1 LRRLS
6 ALLLAALPLTVFYL
20 AAPGAAAMP
29 GTVMANTP
37 MPPTPSPTPAVD
49 TALKA
54 RGDEALR
61 EAQASAQAGDSAGT
75 LERLHT
81 ALDLYR
87 RAGDIDG
94 EAGTLFFFA
103 LYCRQQQD
111 YAAAFDYYQRAQ
123 EVGRRLNSPLFD
135 AGTFLGM
142 GDMQALRK
150 QQDAAVNSYTQA
162 LALLRQIGD
171 RTNQRIALTAR
182 ANSNTAL
189 ERYAEAA
196 NDYAEALAIARDL
209 GDAPHERILLMSLG
223 LTHKVAGQFD
233 QAMIYY
239 SQALDAV
246 RAAGDRLAEAAILYS
261 IGSIHEDQRQYDSA
275 LDAYRQ
281 AASAAH
287 AGNDQQTEGMALFG
301 AGTVLDALGRNV
313 EALAAYEAS
322 LAARQSAGDRQGEA
336 ITLNNAGL
344 LYAALGRND
353 DGLAALEKALKIT
366 QAEGL
371 RDAEAKTLNNLGTL
385 LSDRGVYTQALSLQQ
400 QALDIALDL
409 GDRSIEATVR
419 NNLGLTNDRLG
430 HSTEATG
437 FYEEALA
444 IHREVGD
451 RAGEAS
457 VLNNMAGQDEDRG
470 RYTQALARYQQ
481 ALDIFRGLGDQA
493 GTATAMHN
501 SGGIYLALGQYDR
514 AAESYEQVLE
524 IRRKLG
530 DLGGE
535 ARALGSLGSLY
546 AEQGQFERSL
556 EANQQALTIARKAE
570 DRLSAYTFLSNIG
583 KNQAELGRYDEA
595 LQAHEEALAGRRALG
610 DRAGEGESLGA
621 IGVVHTYRGEFD
633 AAIPFFEDALAI
645 EQALGDA
652 PSEAVTWSNIGYTR
666 RQQGQLEQALAAYN
680 ESITIRER
688 LRAGVSAEELRTSL
702 AASWRSIYEAAAL
715 LQLQLGRP
723 EDAYATAERARAR
736 TFLDQLASNRLDPR
750 QGADSEL
757 LAQETAL
764 RAELISLDR
773 RLHQERIK
781 PSGQR
786 DADVVR
792 AVADQLAGRQ
802 RAYDDLLV
810 QLKLSNPQYASL
822 VSAAP
827 PPLADVQ
834 KLLRPEVTL
843 VSYFVTGEQVLAFV
857 IRRDSFAAVVL
868 PVTAEQLGE
877 AVKAYRDYL
886 AVLDSPEP
894 PTLAQL
900 SSWLIAPL
908 ADKLVT
914 PVLGIVPHDVLHYLP
929 FAALPAPS
937 LPGREKGTRSQGESQ
952 RYLSDDYILFTLPSA
967 SVLPYVTG
975 KGKVST
981 TKTESST
988 TSPLLIIAQPH
999 AEGLPPLHFAEQEA
1013 QAIAALY
1020 GAQPIIGDAATEAIF
1035 RSLAPGSRLIHI
1047 AAHGQL
1053 NAKNPLFSRLILA
1066 PDAGPRPE
1074 DDGALEVHEVYGLDL
1089 THADMVTLSAC
1100 QTQLGGQS
1108 NGDDIVGL
1116 SRAFIYAGSPTV
1128 VASLWSVD
1136 DEATAV
1142 LMEAFYAHSK
1152 AGMGKAEALRAAQAD
1167 MRHDSAHPQWAHPF
1181 YWAAFVLTGDPGD
1194 VSAAAQTG
1202 GIPNWILA
1210 VAGGGLAALLL
1221 GLGAAW
1227 WLRRR
1232 P

>member
-1 LRRLS
+1 MLRRLF
-6 ALLLAALPLTVFYL
+6 ALLLTALPLAFCFL
-20 AAPGAAAMP
+20 AAPDAAAD
-29 GTVMANTP
+29 TP
-37 MPPTPSPTPAVD
+37 APPPPSPTPSVD
-49 TALKA
+49 MALKSQ
-54 RGDEALR
+54 GDEALR
-61 EAQASAQAGDSAGT
+61 AAQASAKAGDTAT
-75 LERLHT
+75 TTKQLNL

-87 RAGDIDG
+87 KAGDVDG
-94 EAGTLFFFA
+94 EAGALFYFA
-103 LYCRQQQD
+103 LFYRQQQD
-111 YAAAFDYYQRAQ
+111 YAAALDYYLRAQ

-135 AGTFLGM
+135 GGVLLGV
-142 GDMQALRK
+142 GDMQALLK
-150 QQDAAVNSYTQA
+150 QPDAAVTSYTQA
-162 LALLRQIGD
+162 LALQRPLGD
-171 RTNQRIALTAR
+171 RVNLRIALTAR
-182 ANSNTAL
+182 ANAYYAL

-209 GDAPHERILLMSLG
+209 NDAPHERILLMSLG
-223 LTHKVAGQFD
+223 LTHKVAGQLD
-233 QAMIYY
+233 QALTYY
-239 SQALDAV
+239 AQAVDAV
-246 RAAGDRLAEAAILYS
+246 RAAGDHQAEAAILYS
-261 IGSIHEDQRQYDSA
+261 VGSIREDQRQYASA
-275 LDAYRQ
+275 VDAYRQ

-287 AGNDQQTEGMALFG
+287 TGNDRQTEGMALFG
-301 AGTVLDALGRNV
+301 AGSALEGLGRNV

-322 LAARQSAGDRQGEA
+322 LAARQAAGDRVGEA
-336 ITLNNAGL
+336 LALNNAGL

-366 QAEGL
+366 QEEGL
-371 RDAEAKTLNNLGTL
+371 HEVEAKTLNNMGTL

-400 QALDIALDL
+400 QALDIALSL
-409 GDRSIEATVR
+409 GDRAIEATAR

-430 HSTEATG
+430 RSAEATG

-444 IHREVGD
+444 IHREVGNH
-451 RAGEAS
+451 AGEAS

-481 ALDIFRGLGDQA
+481 ALDIFRELGDQA
-493 GTATAMHN
+493 GAATALHN

-530 DLGGE
+530 DLAGE

-621 IGVVHTYRGEFD
+621 IGVVHTYQGDFS
-633 AAIPFFEDALAI
+633 AAMPFFEQALAV
-645 EQALGDA
+645 EQELGDA
-652 PSEAVTWSNIGYTR
+652 PGEAVIWSNIGYTR
-666 RQQGQLEQALAAYN
+666 RQQGELEQALAAYDK
-680 ESITIRER
+680 SITIRER

-702 AASWRSIYEAAAL
+702 AAGWRSIYEAAAL

-723 EDAYATAERARAR
+723 EEAYATAERARAR

-757 LAQETAL
+757 LTQETAL
-764 RAELISLDR
+764 RGELVSLDR
-773 RLHQERIK
+773 RLRQERIK

-786 DADVVR
+786 DATVVR
-792 AVADQLAGRQ
+792 AVADQMAARQ

-827 PPLADVQ
+827 PPLAEVQ
-834 KLLRPEVTL
+834 KLLRPNVTL

-857 IRRDSFAAVVL
+857 IRRDSFEAVVL
-868 PVTAEQLGE
+868 PVTAEQLGA

-886 AVLDSPEP
+886 AVLDGPEP
-894 PTLAQL
+894 PALKQL
-900 SSWLIAPL
+900 SDWLIAPL
-908 ADKLVT
+908 ANKLVT

-937 LPGREKGTRSQGESQ
+937 LPGREKGDRNQGDSR
-952 RYLSDDYILFTLPSA
+952 RYLADDYILFTLPSA
-967 SVLPYVTG
+967 SVLPYVMGRAEATSPLPDAG
-975 KGKVST
+975 Q
-981 TKTESST
+981 TESST
-988 TSPLLIIAQPH
+988 TSPLLVMAQPN
-999 AEGLPPLHFAEQEA
+999 AEGLPPLRFAAQEA

-1020 GAQPIIGDAATEAIF
+1020 GVQPFIGDTATEATL
-1035 RSLAPGSRLIHI
+1035 RNNAPGSRLIHI

-1053 NAKNPLFSRLILA
+1053 NVKNPLFSRLILA
-1066 PDAGPRPE
+1066 PDAGPQAE

-1089 THADMVTLSAC
+1089 THTEMVTLSAC
-1100 QTQLGGQS
+1100 QTQLGSQS

-1116 SRAFIYAGSPTV
+1116 SRAFIYAGAPTV

-1142 LMEAFYAHSK
+1142 LMEAFYTHLK
-1152 AGMGKAEALRAAQAD
+1152 AGMGKAEALTAAQSD
-1167 MRHDSAHPQWAHPF
+1167 LRHDAAHPQWAHPF

-1194 VSAAAQTG
+1194 MSASAQDG
-1202 GIPNWILA
+1202 GIPDWILA

-1227 WLRRR
+1227 WIWRRR
-1232 P
+1232 